1 MNSPALFASLGAL
14 NRSQPPI
21 PVFIYR
27 NMISLIRKPLS
38 FLSRFGIDPFI
49 LIMFTA
55 IFFAWLDPNP
65 GSGKGT
71 FSLSEL
77 ANWGVSIIFFF
88 YGLRL
93 NWQKIY
99 EGLANYRLHI
109 VVQLSTFL
117 LFPLIVLP
125 FVLLF
130 GKDPQTGDYSYL
142 WLGIFFL
149 ATLPSTVSSSVV
161 MVNIARG
168 NLPAAIFNAS
178 ISSLLGVFLTPV
190 WMSVFITAQ
199 SGGANLN
206 HVIVQLIIQVI
217 VPILAGIVLHG
228 PLGKLSVKYDKLLRK
243 FDQGVIILIVYTAF
257 CHSFKEKMFDE
268 LNPSALLGLS
278 AGMVALFF
286 VAYTIIGFIC
296 RLLKFNREDT
306 ITTLFCGSK
315 KSLVHGT
322 VMSQVILANPSLAGI
337 LILPTMIYHALQL
350 IIVSIIAQRFQRE
363 ITKTEETLP

>member
-1 MNSPALFASLGAL
+1 MTF
-14 NRSQPPI
+14 
-21 PVFIYR
+21 
-27 NMISLIRKPLS
+27 LIRKLLT

-49 LIMFTA
+49 LIMFAA
-55 IFFAWLDPNP
+55 IILAWLYPDP

-77 ANWGVSIIFFF
+77 ANWGVSVIFFF

-99 EGLANYRLHI
+99 EGLSNYRLHI

-125 FVLLF
+125 LVLLF
-130 GKDPQTGDYSYL
+130 GRDPQTGAFSYL

-149 ATLPSTVSSSVV
+149 AALPSTVSSSVV

-178 ISSLLGVFLTPV
+178 ISSLLGVFFTPL

-199 SGGANLN
+199 SGGASLY
-206 HVIVQLIIQVI
+206 HVIVQLIVQVI
-217 VPILAGIVLHG
+217 VPIVAGIALHG
-228 PLGKLSVKYDKLLRK
+228 PLGRFSEKYDKLLRK

-257 CHSFKEKMFDE
+257 CHSFKENMFAE
-268 LNPSALLGLS
+268 LTPGALLALS
-278 AGMVALFF
+278 VGMVALFF
-286 VAYTIIGFIC
+286 TAYSIIGVVC
-296 RLLKFNREDT
+296 RLLHFNREDT

-322 VMSQVILANPSLAGI
+322 VMSQVILTNPSLAGI

-350 IIVSIIAQRFQRE
+350 IIVSIIAQRFQKQSEPRLDRQ
-363 ITKTEETLP
+363 KS